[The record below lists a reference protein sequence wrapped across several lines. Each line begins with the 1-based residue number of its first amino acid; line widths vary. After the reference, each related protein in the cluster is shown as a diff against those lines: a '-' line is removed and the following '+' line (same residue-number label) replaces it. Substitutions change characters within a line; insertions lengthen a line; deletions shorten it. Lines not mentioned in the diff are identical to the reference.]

1 MNPYLVLGVPR
12 DAADARIR
20 RAYLDAVREATPETH
35 PVRFKEIATAYE
47 QIKDE
52 VSRHRHELFDTTCPG
67 DSPLDA
73 FLRHARTAARTA
85 PLGFDAMKEFLRAAS
100 KT

>member
-20 RAYLDAVREATPETH
+20 RAYLDAIKTETPETH
-35 PVRFKEIATAYE
+35 PVRFKEIAAAYDK
-47 QIKDE
+47 IKDE
-52 VSRHRHELFDTTCPG
+52 TSRGRFELFDTEAPG

-73 FLRHARTAARTA
+73 FVRHARLAARPA
-85 PLGFDAMKEFLRAAS
+85 PLGFEAMKEFLRACS
-100 KT
+100 KP

>member
-1 MNPYLVLGVPR
+1 MNPFLVLGVPPEA
-12 DAADARIR
+12 DDARIR
-20 RAYLDAVREATPETH
+20 RAYLDAVRAATPENH
-35 PVRFKEIATAYE
+35 PVRFKEIVAAYE

-52 VSRHRHELFDTTCPG
+52 VSRHRRELFDTAAAG

-73 FLRHARTAARTA
+73 FLRHARTQARTA
-85 PLGFDAMKEFLRAAS
+85 PLGFDAMKEFLRASS